1 MKPHLLTSGILLIL
15 LVGLTRGEEPL
26 VAPKPAKPLKQID
39 FRDPVPYGLK
49 PVEYATGP
57 LTDPVTRLNE
67 QLVRQKREL
76 KFDPDWGYLR
86 DVLRQL
92 EIPESSQLM
101 VYSKTALNPRIIN
114 PENPRV
120 VYFNDDVYLGWVPG
134 AKSMELASLD
144 PLRGTIFYELEL
156 KATAR
161 PRFVRSERCLAC
173 HAGDSSSRV
182 PGLLVRSFVTDDH
195 GRPISGYSQITHDKP
210 LEKRWG
216 GWYVTG
222 THGEMTH
229 LGNLFGRETIAE
241 SKTNPALRTNLTQV
255 DQFFDTSKY
264 LSPHADLVAH
274 LILDHQVQAHNL
286 ITRVSMEQ
294 QLGLESD
301 ARQRLVRYLL
311 FLDEARLTAP
321 VKGTTDYQSWFSGQ
335 GKRDSRGRSLKDF
348 DLKTRL
354 FQYRLSYLIYTDS
367 FNQMPAAARKQILR
381 DIYEFLNADATALQK
396 EWDVDPQN
404 FPRPERMA
412 ILQIVAETLQ
422 PLPDFWKTSPARKP

>member
-1 MKPHLLTSGILLIL
+1 MKPHLLTTGILLTL
-15 LVGLTRGEEPL
+15 LVSVARAEEPL
-26 VAPKPAKPLKQID
+26 VAPKPTKPLKQID
-39 FRDPVPYGLK
+39 FRDPVPYGLP
-49 PVEYATGP
+49 PVEYGSGEF
-57 LTDPVTRLNE
+57 TDPVTLLNG
-67 QLVRQKREL
+67 QLTRHTREL
-76 KFDPDWGYLR
+76 NFDPEWGYLR

-134 AKSMELASLD
+134 AKSMELASVD
-144 PLRGTIFYELEL
+144 PVRGTIFYELDL
-156 KATAR
+156 KPTAN
-161 PRFVRSERCLAC
+161 PRFVRSGRCLAC

-182 PGLLVRSFVTDDH
+182 PGLLVRSFLTDGH

-222 THGEMTH
+222 THGDMLH
-229 LGNLFGRETIAE
+229 LGNLFGREIIEE
-241 SKTNPALRTNLTQV
+241 SKANPALRANLTQINS
-255 DQFFDTSKY
+255 FFDTTKY
-264 LSPHADLVAH
+264 LTPHSDLVAH
-274 LILDHQVQAHNL
+274 LIFDHQVHGHNL
-286 ITRVSMEQ
+286 ITRVSMES

-311 FLDEARLTAP
+311 FLDEAALTAP
-321 VKGTTDYQSWFSGQ
+321 VKGTTEYQNWFSRQ

-348 DLKTRL
+348 DLKSRL
-354 FQYRLSYLIYTDS
+354 FRYRLSYLIYTDG
-367 FNQMPAAARKQILR
+367 FNQMPTAARSRVLA
-381 DIYEFLNADATALQK
+381 DVFEFLNASDTALK
-396 EWDVDPQN
+396 AAWDVDPEN
-404 FPRPERMA
+404 FPRDEREA

-422 PLPDFWKTSPARKP
+422 PLPEFWKTEPAAKE

>member
-1 MKPHLLTSGILLIL
+1 MNPCLLTTGILLSL
-15 LVGLTRGEEPL
+15 LVNLARGEEPL
-26 VAPKPAKPLKQID
+26 VAPKPIKPLKQID

-49 PVEYATGP
+49 PVEYGTGP
-57 LTDPVTRLNE
+57 LHDPVTQLNA
-67 QLVRQKREL
+67 QLARHTRKL
-76 KFDPDWGYLR
+76 NFDPEWGYLR

-120 VYFNDDVYLGWVPG
+120 IYFNDDVYVGWVPG
-134 AKSMELASLD
+134 ARSMELASVD

-156 KATAR
+156 KQTEQ

-182 PGLLVRSFVTDDH
+182 PGLLVRSFLTDGH

-222 THGEMTH
+222 THGEMRH
-229 LGNLFGRETIAE
+229 LGNLFGRDTVAAA
-241 SKTNPALRTNLTQV
+241 KANPDLRSNLTHV
-255 DQFFDTSKY
+255 DQFFDTGKY
-264 LSPHADLVAH
+264 LTPHSDLVAH
-274 LILDHQVQAHNL
+274 LILDHQVHGHNL
-286 ITRVSMEQ
+286 ITRVSMES

-311 FLDEARLTAP
+311 FLDEAALSAP
-321 VKGTTDYQSWFSGQ
+321 VQGTTDYQNWFSQQGQ
-335 GKRDSRGRSLKDF
+335 RDSRGRSLKDF
-348 DLKTRL
+348 DLKKRL
-354 FQYRLSYLIYTDS
+354 FQYRLSYLIYTAG
-367 FNQMPAAARKQILR
+367 FKQMPAAARSRVLG
-381 DIYEFLNADATALQK
+381 DIYEFLNADDSALK
-396 EWDVDPQN
+396 EDWDVDPAA
-404 FPRPERMA
+404 FPRAERAA

-422 PLPDFWKTSPARKP
+422 PLPEFWKTGPAAKK